1 MRRKEFFKI
10 ILISSDKI
18 DNITITKI
26 HLEIFKIAHF
36 ILILH
41 STSHKSLE
49 ITKNLKIT
57 VFFQN
62 SNLKAKKNLILYQK
76 NLVLSC

>member
-26 HLEIFKIAHF
+26 HLKIFKLAHF
-36 ILILH
+36 ILDLH

-49 ITKNLKIT
+49 ITKNKKII
-57 VFFQN
+57 VYFQN

-76 NLVLSC
+76 NLVLSY